1 YFKWLK
7 NFVTGEWPRSIKG
20 RREVWPALKDAMANT
35 LRLGSAATV
44 VGIFFGLI
52 AGVLAA
58 LRPGGKRDVFI
69 NTSAFVGISIP
80 PFISAIMF
88 QLLFAVYWQ
97 KWFGESLFPTSGVYP
112 AGHTGFDLFL
122 MLKFMALP
130 TLVVAIQII
139 ATYSRYMRSS
149 LLDVLNSDYM
159 RTARSK
165 GISERRV
172 LIKHGMRNAL
182 IPVVTIAALDV
193 GSIVGGLIITENI
206 FSYPGMGLYFL
217 KSFGEGDFPLLM
229 PWMVVIVASV
239 LFFNLI
245 ADISA
250 VAGFRGGKFDDI
262 MMRVTDL
269 FLAFPFLVTLLVV
282 RNVLGALPW
291 LRPITGDMSS
301 VRFIIVLF
309 GLFGWMGVARIVRG
323 QVLSLKEREFVEAA
337 RAVGASRRYI
347 ITRHLLPNSVG
358 PIMVALTFSVVGAI
372 IGESTLAFFGYGPQA
387 GDGATSLGILVGAAK
402 GAVQTGYWWLAVFPC
417 LVLIVIALSINF
429 IGDALRDA
437 TDPRLDRGV

>member
-1 YFKWLK
+1 MNNQRSNVLSPRQMALRRFVSHKAAVVSCIILGVLTLFVILAPLTARYGVNQSVQAPPNSFLTPRANAWLGTDDIGRDLYSRLIYGVRVSLLIG
-7 NFVTGEWPRSIKG
+7 FASAVISVT
-20 RREVWPALKDAMANT
+20 
-35 LRLGSAATV
+35 LGAV
-44 VGIFFGLI
+44 VG
-52 AGVLAA
+52 
-58 LRPGGKRDVFI
+58 
-69 NTSAFVGISIP
+69 
-80 PFISAIMF
+80 
-88 QLLFAVYWQ
+88 
-97 KWFGESLFPTSGVYP
+97 
-112 AGHTGFDLFL
+112 
-122 MLKFMALP
+122 
-130 TLVVAIQII
+130 
-139 ATYSRYMRSS
+139 
-149 LLDVLNSDYM
+149 
-159 RTARSK
+159 
-165 GISERRV
+165 
-172 LIKHGMRNAL
+172 
-182 IPVVTIAALDV
+182 
-193 GSIVGGLIITENI
+193 
-206 FSYPGMGLYFL
+206 
-217 KSFGEGDFPLLM
+217 
-229 PWMVVIVASV
+229 
-239 LFFNLI
+239 
-245 ADISA
+245 A
-250 VAGFRGGKFDDI
+250 VAAFRGGKFDDI

-323 QVLSLKEREFVEAA
+323 QVLSLKEREFVEAS

-387 GDGATSLGILVGAAK
+387 GEGATSLGILVGAAK

>member
-1 YFKWLK
+1 MRGLIRE
-7 NFVTGEWPRSIKG
+7 FVLSSQIINGLSPRQMAFRRFTSHKAAVVSCIIISFLALFVIFAPVTSRYGVNQSVQVPPNSFLTPRSIAWLGTDDIG
-20 RREVWPALKDAMANT
+20 RDLYS
-35 LRLGSAATV
+35 RLIYGVRISLL
-44 VGIFFGLI
+44 IGL
-52 AGVLAA
+52 A
-58 LRPGGKRDVFI
+58 
-69 NTSAFVGISIP
+69 
-80 PFISAIMF
+80 SAIISVT
-88 QLLFAVYWQ
+88 L
-97 KWFGESLFPTSGVYP
+97 G
-112 AGHTGFDLFL
+112 
-122 MLKFMALP
+122 AL
-130 TLVVAIQII
+130 
-139 ATYSRYMRSS
+139 
-149 LLDVLNSDYM
+149 
-159 RTARSK
+159 
-165 GISERRV
+165 
-172 LIKHGMRNAL
+172 
-182 IPVVTIAALDV
+182 V
-193 GSIVGGLIITENI
+193 G
-206 FSYPGMGLYFL
+206 
-217 KSFGEGDFPLLM
+217 
-229 PWMVVIVASV
+229 
-239 LFFNLI
+239 
-245 ADISA
+245 A

-323 QVLSLKEREFVEAA
+323 QVLSLKEKEFVEAA
-337 RAVGASRRYI
+337 CAVGASRRFI
-347 ITRHLLPNSVG
+347 IARHLLPNSVG

-417 LVLIVIALSINF
+417 LTLIIIALSINF

>member
-1 YFKWLK
+1 MRGLIRE
-7 NFVTGEWPRSIKG
+7 FVLSSQIINSLSPRQMAFRRFTSHKAAVVSCIIIGFLALFVIFAPVTSRYGVNQSVQAPPNSFLTPRSIAWLGTDDIG
-20 RREVWPALKDAMANT
+20 RDLYS
-35 LRLGSAATV
+35 RLIYGVRVSLL
-44 VGIFFGLI
+44 IGL
-52 AGVLAA
+52 A
-58 LRPGGKRDVFI
+58 
-69 NTSAFVGISIP
+69 
-80 PFISAIMF
+80 SAIISVT
-88 QLLFAVYWQ
+88 L
-97 KWFGESLFPTSGVYP
+97 G
-112 AGHTGFDLFL
+112 
-122 MLKFMALP
+122 AL
-130 TLVVAIQII
+130 
-139 ATYSRYMRSS
+139 
-149 LLDVLNSDYM
+149 
-159 RTARSK
+159 
-165 GISERRV
+165 
-172 LIKHGMRNAL
+172 
-182 IPVVTIAALDV
+182 V
-193 GSIVGGLIITENI
+193 G
-206 FSYPGMGLYFL
+206 
-217 KSFGEGDFPLLM
+217 
-229 PWMVVIVASV
+229 
-239 LFFNLI
+239 
-245 ADISA
+245 A

-347 ITRHLLPNSVG
+347 IARHLLPNSVG

-417 LVLIVIALSINF
+417 LTLIIIALSINF

>member
-1 YFKWLK
+1 MAFRRFVSHRAAVVSCLIIGSLTIFVILAPFTARYGVNQSVQGPPNSFLSPRANAWLG
-7 NFVTGEWPRSIKG
+7 TDDIG
-20 RREVWPALKDAMANT
+20 RDLYS
-35 LRLGSAATV
+35 RLIYGVRVSLL
-44 VGIFFGLI
+44 IGL
-52 AGVLAA
+52 A
-58 LRPGGKRDVFI
+58 
-69 NTSAFVGISIP
+69 
-80 PFISAIMF
+80 SAIISVT
-88 QLLFAVYWQ
+88 L
-97 KWFGESLFPTSGVYP
+97 G
-112 AGHTGFDLFL
+112 
-122 MLKFMALP
+122 AL
-130 TLVVAIQII
+130 
-139 ATYSRYMRSS
+139 
-149 LLDVLNSDYM
+149 
-159 RTARSK
+159 
-165 GISERRV
+165 
-172 LIKHGMRNAL
+172 
-182 IPVVTIAALDV
+182 V
-193 GSIVGGLIITENI
+193 GS
-206 FSYPGMGLYFL
+206 
-217 KSFGEGDFPLLM
+217 
-229 PWMVVIVASV
+229 
-239 LFFNLI
+239 
-245 ADISA
+245 

-347 ITRHLLPNSVG
+347 IARHLLPNSVG

-417 LVLIVIALSINF
+417 LMLIIIALSINF

>member
-1 YFKWLK
+1 MSKQD
-7 NFVTGEWPRSIKG
+7 S
-20 RREVWPALKDAMANT
+20 
-35 LRLGSAATV
+35 
-44 VGIFFGLI
+44 
-52 AGVLAA
+52 GVLSPRQMAFRRFVSHRAA
-58 LRPGGKRDVFI
+58 VVSCLIIGFLTIFVIFAPFTARYGVNQSVQGPPNSFLSPRANAWLGTDDIGRDLYSRLIYGVRVSLLI
-69 NTSAFVGISIP
+69 GLA
-80 PFISAIMF
+80 SAIISVT
-88 QLLFAVYWQ
+88 L
-97 KWFGESLFPTSGVYP
+97 G
-112 AGHTGFDLFL
+112 
-122 MLKFMALP
+122 AL
-130 TLVVAIQII
+130 
-139 ATYSRYMRSS
+139 
-149 LLDVLNSDYM
+149 
-159 RTARSK
+159 
-165 GISERRV
+165 
-172 LIKHGMRNAL
+172 
-182 IPVVTIAALDV
+182 V
-193 GSIVGGLIITENI
+193 GS
-206 FSYPGMGLYFL
+206 
-217 KSFGEGDFPLLM
+217 
-229 PWMVVIVASV
+229 
-239 LFFNLI
+239 
-245 ADISA
+245 

-291 LRPITGDMSS
+291 LRPIIGDMSS

-347 ITRHLLPNSVG
+347 IARHLLPNSVG

-402 GAVQTGYWWLAVFPC
+402 GAVQTGFWWLAVFPC
-417 LVLIVIALSINF
+417 LMLIVIALSINF

>member
-1 YFKWLK
+1 MAFRRFVSHRAAVVSCLIIGSLTIFVILAPFTARYGVNQSVQGPPNSFLSPRANAWLG
-7 NFVTGEWPRSIKG
+7 TDDIG
-20 RREVWPALKDAMANT
+20 RDLYS
-35 LRLGSAATV
+35 RLIYGVRVSLL
-44 VGIFFGLI
+44 IGL
-52 AGVLAA
+52 A
-58 LRPGGKRDVFI
+58 
-69 NTSAFVGISIP
+69 
-80 PFISAIMF
+80 SAIISVT
-88 QLLFAVYWQ
+88 L
-97 KWFGESLFPTSGVYP
+97 G
-112 AGHTGFDLFL
+112 
-122 MLKFMALP
+122 AL
-130 TLVVAIQII
+130 
-139 ATYSRYMRSS
+139 
-149 LLDVLNSDYM
+149 
-159 RTARSK
+159 
-165 GISERRV
+165 
-172 LIKHGMRNAL
+172 
-182 IPVVTIAALDV
+182 V
-193 GSIVGGLIITENI
+193 GS
-206 FSYPGMGLYFL
+206 
-217 KSFGEGDFPLLM
+217 
-229 PWMVVIVASV
+229 
-239 LFFNLI
+239 
-245 ADISA
+245 

-309 GLFGWMGVARIVRG
+309 GFFGWMGVARIVRG

-347 ITRHLLPNSVG
+347 IARHLLPNSVG

-402 GAVQTGYWWLAVFPC
+402 GAVQTGFWWLAVFPC
-417 LVLIVIALSINF
+417 LMLIVIALSINF